1 MSSSTQAHPT
11 RAPAVAAAVCAVIL
25 AAAGAAFTV
34 LSTAGNGKLACI
46 GVEVEGAP
54 TMAWLAWLG
63 AAGFARGG
71 YLARDNTLAPPA
83 TASVVLVILIAMAL
97 FCSVAAAA
105 ASGLA
110 GPAVLAA
117 AAAAAW
123 AAPLVVAHLFWRRRL
138 YTAAAGQLLLLEG
151 QAGASTNDMKGFA
164 ASTLTGDGL
173 EGRGGD
179 GSDSVAGRCSVGGG
193 GCCCCCASYTGLVLA
208 FVASALLFSG
218 MLTYASG
225 ATTSYYRHPPGQFA
239 QLLVNISGDFKPQTI
254 FYNCSG
260 PVATDV
266 HGRHRPTVFLD
277 SDGSHGSPDFW
288 PLQHALIAKGQRGKG
303 LRE

>member
-1 MSSSTQAHPT
+1 MMLDTLDDPIRSEESAKSFVVSLLGTMRAVTQAHPSPTLPT
-11 RAPAVAAAVCAVIL
+11 RAPAVAAAICAVIL

-63 AAGFARGG
+63 AVGFARGG

-117 AAAAAW
+117 AAAAGW
-123 AAPLVVAHLFWRRRL
+123 AAPLLVAHLFRRRRL

-151 QAGASTNDMKGFA
+151 QAGASTNDMEGFA
-164 ASTLTGDGL
+164 ASTLTG
-173 EGRGGD
+173 E
-179 GSDSVAGRCSVGGG
+179 
-193 GCCCCCASYTGLVLA
+193 GLVLA
-208 FVASALLFSG
+208 FAASALLFSG

-225 ATTSYYRHPPGQFA
+225 ATTSSYS
-239 QLLVNISGDFKPQTI
+239 LNWT
-254 FYNCSG
+254 
-260 PVATDV
+260 
-266 HGRHRPTVFLD
+266 
-277 SDGSHGSPDFW
+277 
-288 PLQHALIAKGQRGKG
+288 
-303 LRE
+303 

>member
-1 MSSSTQAHPT
+1 MLAAGRPLPT
-11 RAPAVAAAVCAVIL
+11 RARALASAVGAVIL

-34 LSTAGNGKLACI
+34 LSTAGDGKLARI

-83 TASVVLVILIAMAL
+83 TASVVLVILIATAL

-117 AAAAAW
+117 AATAGW
-123 AAPLVVAHLFWRRRL
+123 AVPLLAAHLFRRRRL
-138 YTAAAGQLLLLEG
+138 YTAAGQQLLEG
-151 QAGASTNDMKGFA
+151 QAGASTNDMEGFA
-164 ASTLTGDGL
+164 ASTLTGGVCE
-173 EGRGGD
+173 EGGGGGD
-179 GSDSVAGRCSVGGG
+179 GSDSAAGRCSAGGG
-193 GCCCCCASYTGLVLA
+193 GCCCCASYTGLVLA
-208 FVASALLFSG
+208 FAASALLFSG

-239 QLLVNISGDFKPQTI
+239 QLLVNVAGELKPQTI

-260 PVATDV
+260 PVATV
-266 HGRHRPTVFLD
+266 VQGRRRPTVFLD

-288 PLQHALIAKGQRGKG
+288 PLQHALIARGQRGKG
-303 LRE
+303 VCE

>member
-1 MSSSTQAHPT
+1 MLSTGRPLPT
-11 RAPAVAAAVCAVIL
+11 RARALALAVGAVIL

-34 LSTAGNGKLACI
+34 LSTAGDGKLARI

-71 YLARDNTLAPPA
+71 YEARDNTLAQPA
-83 TASVVLVILIAMAL
+83 AASVVLVILIATAL

-117 AAAAAW
+117 AATAGW
-123 AAPLVVAHLFWRRRL
+123 AVPLLTAHLFRRRRL
-138 YTAAAGQLLLLEG
+138 DTAAGQLLLLEG
-151 QAGASTNDMKGFA
+151 QAGASTNDMEGFA
-164 ASTLTGDGL
+164 ASSLTGGVCE
-173 EGRGGD
+173 EGGGGGD
-179 GSDSVAGRCSVGGG
+179 GGSDSAGRCSAGG

-239 QLLVNISGDFKPQTI
+239 QLLVNVDGELKPQTI

-260 PVATDV
+260 PVATVV
-266 HGRHRPTVFLD
+266 HGRRRPTVFLD

-288 PLQHALIAKGQRGKG
+288 PLQHALIARGQRGKG
-303 LRE
+303 WCE

>member
-1 MSSSTQAHPT
+1 M
-11 RAPAVAAAVCAVIL
+11 AAAICAVIL

-117 AAAAAW
+117 AAAAGW
-123 AAPLVVAHLFWRRRL
+123 AAPLLVAHLFRRGRL
-138 YTAAAGQLLLLEG
+138 YTAAGQLLLLEG
-151 QAGASTNDMKGFA
+151 QAGASTNDMEGFA
-164 ASTLTGDGL
+164 ASTLTG
-173 EGRGGD
+173 E
-179 GSDSVAGRCSVGGG
+179 
-193 GCCCCCASYTGLVLA
+193 GLVLA
-208 FVASALLFSG
+208 FAASALLFSG
-218 MLTYASG
+218 MLTYAFRHHNLVLHLELDIQDTVGNRSKG
-225 ATTSYYRHPPGQFA
+225 CYPFRRPRPIGRWAFRRASPPQTGPCPTATTPASSAIALQRSYAG
-239 QLLVNISGDFKPQTI
+239 V
-254 FYNCSG
+254 
-260 PVATDV
+260 
-266 HGRHRPTVFLD
+266 
-277 SDGSHGSPDFW
+277 
-288 PLQHALIAKGQRGKG
+288 
-303 LRE
+303 RE